1 MYTGDIK
8 RTIMHRMMMFLKGQ
22 NMANAKTTTTP
33 TKIDVDAVY
42 AGLEVYTKSVLKNEK
57 DTVKMLDILI
67 AANVP
72 ETHLVSPIQGPNK
85 HLSTATPEFF
95 QGLKYA
101 IEAQYPREVHALMEL
116 SSKAAGNTYV
126 GTNNRDGWKKK
137 ANSVI
142 GGMRTAYI
150 NRLKRQGD
158 IASGK
163 QGADTRTKTVE
174 IALSESAV
182 FMIKKIQK
190 AETVK
195 TTMDLDVMVSQL
207 KAIVKSFD

>member
-1 MYTGDIK
+1 
-8 RTIMHRMMMFLKGQ
+8 
-22 NMANAKTTTTP
+22 MANAKTTTTP

-42 AGLEVYTKSVLKNEK
+42 AGLGDYTKSVLRNDK
-57 DTVKMLDILI
+57 DTVKMLDVLI

-163 QGADTRTKTVE
+163 MGPDARTKTVE

>member
-1 MYTGDIK
+1 
-8 RTIMHRMMMFLKGQ
+8 LKGQ
-22 NMANAKTTTTP
+22 NMTTTNKTTTTP
-33 TKIDVDAVY
+33 TKIDVDAIY
-42 AGLEVYTKSVLKNEK
+42 AGLGDYAKSVLRNDK

-72 ETHLVSPIQGPNK
+72 ETHLISPLQGPNK

-95 QGLKYA
+95 NGLKGA
-101 IEAQYPREVHALMEL
+101 IEAQYPKEVHALMDM

-126 GTNNRDGWKKK
+126 GPNNRTAWRNK
-137 ANSVI
+137 ANSII

-174 IALSESAV
+174 IAVSERLNDV
-182 FMIKKIQK
+182 INRIQK
-190 AETVK
+190 AETFQTK
-195 TTMDLDVMVSQL
+195 MDLDVMISQL
-207 KAIVKSFD
+207 QAMVKSFD

>member
-1 MYTGDIK
+1 MT
-8 RTIMHRMMMFLKGQ
+8 TT
-22 NMANAKTTTTP
+22 NKTTTTP
-33 TKIDVDAVY
+33 TKIDVDAIY
-42 AGLEVYTKSVLKNEK
+42 AGLGDYAKSVLRNDK

-72 ETHLVSPIQGPNK
+72 ETHLISPLQGPNK

-95 QGLKYA
+95 GGLKGA
-101 IEAQYPREVHALMEL
+101 IEAQYPKEVHALMGM

-126 GTNNRDGWKKK
+126 GPNNRTAWRNK
-137 ANSVI
+137 ANSII

-174 IALSESAV
+174 IAVSEWMMFS
-182 FMIKKIQK
+182 IKKIQK
-190 AETVK
+190 AETVR
-195 TTMDLDVMVSQL
+195 TTMDLDVMISQL
-207 KAIVKSFD
+207 RAIVKSFD

>member
-1 MYTGDIK
+1 MTTK
-8 RTIMHRMMMFLKGQ
+8 NKTI
-22 NMANAKTTTTP
+22 TP
-33 TKIDVDAVY
+33 TKINVDAVY
-42 AGLEVYTKSVLKNEK
+42 AGLGEYTDSVLGNDK

-72 ETHLVSPIQGPNK
+72 ETHLISPIQGPNK

-95 QGLKYA
+95 NGLKGA
-101 IEAQYPREVHALMEL
+101 IEVRYDDEVHALMEM

-126 GTNNRDGWKKK
+126 GANNRDGWKKK
-137 ANSVI
+137 ANSII

-174 IALSESAV
+174 IAVSER
-182 FMIKKIQK
+182 FMDCINRLQK
-190 AETVK
+190 ADSVK
-195 TTMDLDVMVSQL
+195 TTIGLDVMIPRL
-207 KAIVKSFD
+207 KEFVKALG

>member
-1 MYTGDIK
+1 
-8 RTIMHRMMMFLKGQ
+8 
-22 NMANAKTTTTP
+22 MANAKTTNTTP